1 MRNFSSSQPSV
12 RASKRRVQQTCT
24 WMNTEIALRHIG
36 HGSPFLVSTSAQSP
50 HANWCPQ
57 GTATCDLVPMKQ
69 MEHVV
74 PPPKVEV
81 SSAMLGRQAERS
93 RGGRHHCRYSRSL
106 RRLSSAIPRREGAD
120 TEIISGFSLRKQVD
134 RVRNVES
141 SGKTQDEVEQ

>member
-1 MRNFSSSQPSV
+1 MEFVRNFLSSQPSV
-12 RASKRRVQQTCT
+12 RASKRRAQQTCT

-81 SSAMLGRQAERS
+81 SSAMVGRAQPRWAPPPSVFPQLAPSQLGETTP
-93 RGGRHHCRYSRSL
+93 GGRGY
-106 RRLSSAIPRREGAD
+106 
-120 TEIISGFSLRKQVD
+120 
-134 RVRNVES
+134 RNN
-141 SGKTQDEVEQ
+141 